1 MEKAKFSFIK
11 GLAHIEVWPTGN
23 YQQYLPKG
31 SVTARLNSHWLQ
43 VGKYLSSS
51 ITQYERQKTNQ
62 K

>member
-1 MEKAKFSFIK
+1 MEKTKFSFIK
-11 GLAHIEVWPTGN
+11 GFAHIEVWPTGT

-43 VGKYLSSS
+43 VGKYVSAS
-51 ITQYERQKTNQ
+51 ITQYECQKANQ